1 MSLTHVFKR
10 AHEAL
15 LATCMVLLLSQ
26 EGYAQDLSQLYEQV
40 KPSVVVLFTEEMQLE
55 QRGASITTVSAPG
68 LGSGFMISPTT
79 LMTAAHVVNVAEQ
92 IFVRFSDGDIIKAH
106 VSSSFKGPD
115 VALLRLERPKRNA
128 VTATLGNSDAVKI
141 GERVFVVGAPY
152 GLAHSLSSGYVSGRI
167 KEDRAQNPFT
177 NTEYLQTDAA
187 INSGNSG
194 GPMFNLEGKVIGI
207 VSHIKTLTGG
217 FQGIGFAASSNI
229 AKSLLLEKHIPWTGA
244 EIIPLSEEAAKLLN
258 VPRKGGLLVQRVV
271 STSPYGKMGVRGGKI
286 KALLGEE
293 EVILGGDIILSI
305 NNIPF
310 EMTDEALKKIG
321 DYVNSMTA
329 EDPIILEILREGK
342 IMVLRSDQ

>member
-1 MSLTHVFKR
+1 
-10 AHEAL
+10 
-15 LATCMVLLLSQ
+15 MVLVTFILCALSLK
-26 EGYAQDLSQLYEQV
+26 GHSQDLSQLYEEV
-40 KPSVVVLFTEEMQLE
+40 KPSVVILFTEEMQLE
-55 QRGASITTVSAPG
+55 QRGATITKVSAPG
-68 LGSGFMISPTT
+68 LGSGFMISSTT

-92 IFVRFSDGDIIKAH
+92 IFVRFSDGEIIKAN
-106 VSSSFKGPD
+106 VTSSFKGPD
-115 VALLRLERPKRNA
+115 VALLRLESPKKNA
-128 VTATLGNSDAVKI
+128 VTVKLGNSDAVKI

-167 KEDRAQNPFT
+167 KEDRAANPFT
-177 NTEYLQTDAA
+177 NSEYLQTDAA

-194 GPMFNLEGKVIGI
+194 GPMFNLEGEVVGI

-229 AKSLLLEKHIPWTGA
+229 ARSLLLEKSIPWTGA
-244 EIIPLSEEAAKLLN
+244 EMIPLSEDAAKLLN
-258 VPRKGGLLVQRVV
+258 VPRPGGLLVQRVV

-293 EVILGGDIILSI
+293 EVLLGGDIILAI

-321 DYVNSMTA
+321 DLANSMTK
-329 EDPIILEILREGK
+329 EDPIILEIMREGK